1 MTRSRIAMLFA
12 VALGCLALPATAR
25 AQSAFAGVVKD
36 ATGAVLPG
44 VTVEAASPALIEKV
58 RSVTTDANG
67 LYRIENLRPG
77 TYTITFNLPGFSAVK
92 RDGVELPS
100 NFTSTINAD
109 LKVGAMEETVTVS
122 GQSPVVD
129 VQSNSKAQVLSREVL
144 DAVPTAHT
152 IQGVG
157 QLVVGVTLTA
167 PDVGGSQ
174 AMQQTYF
181 TVHGL
186 GAAQTSLMMD
196 GMIINGLQ
204 GDGAIQT
211 YTNDAGNQEMVYQT
225 GGGTVDSPTGGVKIN
240 MIPKEGG
247 NRFSGSLFQGY
258 ETTKMQ
264 GNNLT
269 DFLQANGLKSV
280 DKIGT
285 YNDTNFT
292 VGGPIKKDSLWFFGS
307 GRFFIVNKPI
317 GSTYVSDGTKAG
329 ILACANALAGRG
341 GTLCPQGTDPQ
352 HQYSGLARMTWQM
365 SPRNKL
371 SGYYDRIHKVRGA
384 AMSGGDDQ
392 TTSSVVWNSPLYTT
406 NMIKYTSTV
415 SSKLLLEGGF
425 SSNIERYNNLY
436 APGIAKERGTPEW
449 FATARHNVDAGA
461 STNTASAAQYGSYPD
476 RYNMQGSASYVTG
489 TNAFKVGFQDS
500 WGPYNQNSTANADL
514 YQNYTTNAVTGLPQ
528 PSTVTLLASP
538 SFWQDRLNANLG
550 IYGQDVMTFKRA
562 TITLGGRYEYISEQ
576 VTGQP
581 AQSGRFVNI
590 PAFGDIQM
598 PRWKMFSPRTSI
610 VYDLMGNGKTA
621 IRFGY
626 NRFGAAATTTLA
638 SLYDPA
644 SGVVINAAGGNTPVW
659 QDKNGDDIA
668 QGSFRC
674 NFADPTC
681 EINFASVPANFGVI
695 SLAQPSP
702 DLTRPYVDQF
712 NLGVT
717 REVMR
722 GVSVSGEW
730 FHNDA
735 KNMMERNNV
744 LRPGTFSNG
753 TVSNASYK
761 PVTVFS
767 PIDGKAITMY
777 DTVSTAVAQAVQN
790 VDTNDSN
797 VKQSYNAFEFN
808 FQARL
813 PHGARLFGGSATDR
827 TIANTCAGA
836 ASNPNFLLTIGGVN
850 YCDQTNSGIPWRT
863 QFKLAGTFP
872 LPWYGITTAAS
883 FQALPGYIL
892 GASALAA
899 GGAGAPVFTTYSGTA
914 STWTVTPTTNYVVC
928 PGNSASQGCV
938 VGARVVPAGINSG
951 SFTVPLDAPGTL
963 LTPRVNQLDL
973 SFSKRITVRG
983 IKFDPK
989 IDIFNALNSDDYFS
1003 VRGTVYSPTTNAAL
1017 TTPVTRGS
1025 AGTYLQPNAV
1035 LQGRII
1041 RLGAVITW

>member
-1 MTRSRIAMLFA
+1 MTRSGIAMLFA

-44 VTVEAASPALIEKV
+44 VTVEASSPALIEKV

-92 RDGVELPS
+92 RDAVELPS

-240 MIPKEGG
+240 MIPREGG

-258 ETTKMQ
+258 ETSKMQ
-264 GNNLT
+264 GDNLT
-269 DFLQANGLKSV
+269 PFLAANGVKSV

-285 YNDTNFT
+285 YDDTNGTF
-292 VGGPIKKDSLWFFGS
+292 GGPISKDKLWYFGS
-307 GRFFIVNKPI
+307 IRLFTVNKPI
-317 GSTYVSDGTKAG
+317 ANTYVSDGTKAG
-329 ILACANALAGRG
+329 IASCAAALAGRG
-341 GTLCPQGTDPQ
+341 GTLCPQGVDPQ
-352 HQYSGLARMTWQM
+352 HQYSGLARLTWQI

-371 SGYYDRIHKVRGA
+371 SGYYDRIHKARGA
-384 AMSGGDDQ
+384 AMNPGDDQ

-406 NMIKYTSTV
+406 NMLKYTSTV
-415 SSKLLLEGGF
+415 TSKLLVEGGF

-436 APGIAKERGTPEW
+436 PAGIEQPYGSAAW
-449 FATARHNVDAGA
+449 LANAHHVVDTTG
-461 STNTASAAQYGSYPD
+461 STNTAPGAEYGSYPD
-476 RYNMQGSASYVTG
+476 RYNMQASTSYITGSQ
-489 TNAFKVGFQDS
+489 AFKVGFQDS
-500 WGPYNQNSTANADL
+500 WGPYNQNLRANADL
-514 YQNYTTNAVTGLPQ
+514 YQNYVTNAAGIAA
-528 PSTVTLLASP
+528 PSTVTLLATS
-538 SFWQDRLNANLG
+538 SHWQDRLNANLG
-550 IYGQDVMTFKRA
+550 FYGQDVMTFKRA

-576 VTGQP
+576 ITGQD
-581 AQSGRFVNI
+581 AQVGRFVNI
-590 PAFGDIQM
+590 PAFADQQM
-598 PRWKMFSPRTSI
+598 PKWKMFSPRTSI
-610 VYDLMGNGKTA
+610 VYDLFGNGKTA
-621 IRFGY
+621 VRFGY
-626 NRFGAAATTTLA
+626 NRFGVAATTTLA

-644 SGVVINAAGGNTPVW
+644 NGTVISSTTQWV
-659 QDKNGDDIA
+659 DKNGDDIA
-668 QGSFRC
+668 EGGNRC
-674 NFADPTC
+674 NFQTDPTC
-681 EINFASVPANFGVI
+681 EINFAAVPANFGVI

-702 DLTRPYVDQF
+702 TLSRPYVDQF
-712 NLGVT
+712 NLGAT
-717 REVMR
+717 HELMR
-722 GVSVSGEW
+722 GVSVSAEW

-735 KNMMERNNV
+735 KNSFERNNV
-744 LRPGTFSNG
+744 LRPGTYANG
-753 TVSNASYK
+753 VVTNASYK
-761 PVTVFS
+761 AVNVFS
-767 PIDGKAITMY
+767 PLDGKVITMY
-777 DTVSTAVAQAVQN
+777 DTVSTAVQQAVQN
-790 VDTNDSN
+790 VDTNDSSIT
-797 VKQSYNAFEFN
+797 QAYNAVEFN
-808 FQARL
+808 FNARL

-827 TIANTCAGA
+827 TIANTCSGA
-836 ASNPNFLLTIGGVN
+836 ASNPNFLVTIGGVN

-863 QFKLAGTFP
+863 QFKLAGTIP
-872 LPWYGITTAAS
+872 LPWYGITAAAS

-892 GASALAA
+892 GTSALTA
-899 GGAGAPVFTTYSGTA
+899 GGAGNPNFTSYSGVA
-914 STWTVTPTTNYVVC
+914 SSWTVTGTTKYTVC
-928 PGNSASQGCV
+928 PGNSASLGCV
-938 VGARVVPAGINSG
+938 VGANVVPGGVINSA

-983 IKFDPK
+983 IKLDPK
-989 IDIFNALNSDDYFS
+989 IDIFNALNSDDYFT
-1003 VRGTVYSPTTNAAL
+1003 VRSSAFSPVASAAAATGLQGT
-1017 TTPVTRGS
+1017 GS
-1025 AGTYLQPNAV
+1025 GGTYLQPGSI

>member
-12 VALGCLALPATAR
+12 VALASVALPATAR

-44 VTVEAASPALIEKV
+44 VTVEASSPALIEKV

-67 LYRIENLRPG
+67 AYKIENLRPG
-77 TYTITFNLPGFSAVK
+77 TYTLTFNLPGFSSVK
-92 RDGVELPS
+92 KDAIELQS
-100 NFTSTINAD
+100 NFTSTINAE

-122 GQSPVVD
+122 GESPVVD
-129 VQSNSKAQVLSREVL
+129 VQSNSKAQVLPREVL

-258 ETTKMQ
+258 ESSSLQ
-264 GNNLT
+264 SNNLT
-269 DFLQANGLKSV
+269 PRLAAAGLKSV

-285 YNDTNFT
+285 YDDTNAT
-292 VGGPIKKDSLWFFGS
+292 VGGPIAKDKLWYFGS
-307 GRFFIVNKPI
+307 VRFFTVNRPI
-317 GSTYVSDGTKAG
+317 ASTYVSDGTRAG

-341 GTLCPQGTDPQ
+341 GLLCDQGVDPQ
-352 HQYSGLARMTWQM
+352 HQYSGLVRMTWQI

-371 SGYYDRIHKVRGA
+371 SGYYDRIHKVRSA
-384 AMSGGDDQ
+384 AMGAGDDQ

-415 SSKLLLEGGF
+415 SSKLLVEGGF
-425 SSNIERYNNLY
+425 SSNLERYNNLY
-436 APGIAKERGTPEW
+436 AAGIEKQYGTPEW
-449 FATARHNVDAGA
+449 FATARHNIDSGA
-461 STNTASAAQYGSYPD
+461 STNTASTAEYGSYPD
-476 RYNMQGSASYVTG
+476 RYNMQASASYVTG

-500 WGPYNQNSTANADL
+500 WGPYNQNLRANADL
-514 YQNYTTNAVTGLPQ
+514 YQNYVTNAQGIPA
-528 PSTVTLLASP
+528 PATVTLLATP
-538 SFWQDRLNANLG
+538 SHWQDRLNANLG

-562 TITLGGRYEYISEQ
+562 TITLGGRWEYISEQ
-576 VTGQP
+576 VTGQD
-581 AQSGRFVNI
+581 AQVGRFVNI
-590 PAFGDIQM
+590 PAFSDIQM
-598 PRWKMFSPRTSI
+598 PTWKNFSPRTSI
-610 VYDLMGNGKTA
+610 VYDLFGTGKTA
-621 IRFGY
+621 VRFGY
-626 NRFGAAATTTLA
+626 NRFGVAATTTLA

-644 SGVVINAAGGNTPVW
+644 AGTVINAAGNNTAPWV
-659 QDKNGDDIA
+659 DKNGDDVA

-674 NFADPTC
+674 DFANDPGC
-681 EINFASVPANFGVI
+681 EINFANIPTNFGVI
-695 SLAQPSP
+695 SLANP
-702 DLTRPYVDQF
+702 DPGLTRPYVDQF
-712 NLGVT
+712 NVGATHEL
-717 REVMR
+717 MR
-722 GVSVSGEW
+722 GVSVSAEW
-730 FHNDA
+730 FHNDT
-735 KNMMERNNV
+735 KNSWERNNV
-744 LRPGTFSNG
+744 LRPGTYANG
-753 TVSNASYK
+753 VVTNASYK
-761 PVTVFS
+761 PVTIFS
-767 PIDGKAITMY
+767 PIDGSPITMY
-777 DTVSTAVAQAVQN
+777 DTVSTAVARAVQN
-790 VDTNDSN
+790 VDTNDSS

-808 FQARL
+808 FNARL

-827 TIANTCAGA
+827 TIANTCSGA
-836 ASNPNFLLTIGGVN
+836 ATNPNFLITIGGVN

-863 QFKLAGTFP
+863 QFKLAGTVP
-872 LPWYGITTAAS
+872 LPWYGLQVAAAL
-883 FQALPGYIL
+883 QALPGYQL
-892 GASALAA
+892 GTQALTS
-899 GGAGAPVFTTYSGTA
+899 GGAGAPNFTSYSGAA
-914 STWTVTPTTNYVVC
+914 STWTVTGTTTYAVC

-938 VGARVVPAGINSG
+938 VGARVVPAGINAG
-951 SFTVPLDAPGTL
+951 SFTVPLDPPGTL

-973 SFSKRITVRG
+973 SVSKRLVFGTVK
-983 IKFDPK
+983 IDPK
-989 IDIFNALNSDDYFS
+989 IDIFNALNSDDYYD
-1003 VRGTVYSPTTNAAL
+1003 VRTQAFTPSATAA
-1017 TTPVTRGS
+1017 VS
-1025 AGTYLQPNAV
+1025 SGTYLQPGRII
-1035 LQGRII
+1035 QGRILRI
-1041 RLGAVITW
+1041 AAVVNW

>member
-1 MTRSRIAMLFA
+1 MLRSRLAAMCVL
-12 VALGCLALPATAR
+12 ALGCVALPATAR

-77 TYTITFNLPGFSAVK
+77 TYAITFNLPGFSAVK

-129 VQSNSKAQVLSREVL
+129 VQSNSKAQVLSREML
-144 DAVPTAHT
+144 DAVPTSHT

-240 MIPKEGG
+240 MIPREGG

-258 ETTKMQ
+258 ESSSMQ
-264 GNNLT
+264 SNNLSS
-269 DFLQANGLKSV
+269 FLAANGVKSV

-317 GSTYVSDGTKAG
+317 ANTYVSDGTRAG

-341 GTLCPQGTDPQ
+341 GTLCPQGVDPQ
-352 HQYSGLARMTWQM
+352 HQYSGLVRLTWQI

-371 SGYYDRIHKVRGA
+371 SGYYDKIHKVRGA
-384 AMSGGDDQ
+384 AMGPGDDQ
-392 TTSSVVWNSPLYTT
+392 TTSAVQWNSPLYTT

-415 SSKLLLEGGF
+415 SSRLLIEGGF
-425 SSNIERYNNLY
+425 SSNIERYNNY
-436 APGIAKERGTPEW
+436 YQNGIDKPYGSPEW
-449 FATARHNVDAGA
+449 YATARHSIDGGA
-461 STNTASAAQYGSYPD
+461 STNTASTAQYGSYPD
-476 RYNMQGSASYVTG
+476 RYNAQASASYVTG
-489 TNAFKVGFQDS
+489 SHAFKVGFQDS
-500 WGPYNQNSTANADL
+500 WGPYNQNLRMNADL
-514 YQNYTTNAVTGLPQ
+514 YQNYVTNAQGIPA
-528 PSTVTLLASP
+528 PSTVTLFATPVS
-538 SFWQDRLNANLG
+538 WQERLNANFG
-550 IYGQDVMTFKRA
+550 VYGQDVMTFKRA
-562 TITLGGRYEYISEQ
+562 TVTLGGRYEYINQQ
-576 VTGQP
+576 VTGQD
-581 AQSGRFVNI
+581 AQSGRFANI
-590 PAFGDIQM
+590 PAFGDIQV
-598 PRWKMFSPRTSI
+598 PIWKMFSPRTSF

-621 IRFGY
+621 VRFGY
-626 NRFGAAATTTLA
+626 NRFGVAATTTLA

-644 SGVVINAAGGNTPVW
+644 NGVSITTSAPWT
-659 QDKNGDDIA
+659 DKNGDDIA
-668 QGSFRC
+668 QGSNRC
-674 NFADPTC
+674 NFADPGC
-681 EINFASVPANFGVI
+681 EINFAGVPTNFGVV
-695 SLAQPSP
+695 SLASP
-702 DLTRPYVDQF
+702 DPGLTRPYVDQL
-712 NLGVT
+712 NLGIT
-717 REVMR
+717 REVAR
-722 GVSVSGEW
+722 GVSVSAEW

-735 KNMMERNNV
+735 RNSFERNNS
-744 LRPGTFSNG
+744 LRPGSYSNG
-753 TVSNASYK
+753 MVTNASYR

-767 PIDGKAITMY
+767 PVDGTPIAIY
-777 DTVSTAVAQAVQN
+777 DTVSAAVASAVKN
-790 VDTNDSN
+790 IDSNDSD

-813 PHGARLFGGSATDR
+813 PHGARVFGGSATDR
-827 TIANTCAGA
+827 TIANTCSGA
-836 ASNPNFLLTIGGVN
+836 ASNPNFLVTIGGVN

-863 QFKLAGTFP
+863 QFKLAGTVP
-872 LPWYGITTAAS
+872 LPWYGVTFAAS
-883 FQALPGYIL
+883 YQALPGYIL
-892 GASALAA
+892 GTSALTA
-899 GGAGAPVFTTYSGTA
+899 GGAGAPNFTSYSGVA
-914 STWTVTPTTNYVVC
+914 SSWTVTPTTRYIVC
-928 PGNSASQGCV
+928 PGNSASQGCT
-938 VGARVVPAGINSG
+938 VGSLVVPGQTTS
-951 SFTVPLDAPGTL
+951 SFAVPVDRPGTL
-963 LTPRVNQLDL
+963 LTPRINQLDL
-973 SFSKRITVRG
+973 SFSKRITVKG

-989 IDIFNALNSDDYFS
+989 IDIFNALNVDDYFT
-1003 VRGTVYSPTTNAAL
+1003 VRTT
-1017 TTPVTRGS
+1017 TFTPVTSSAAATGLQGTGS
-1025 AGTYLQPNAV
+1025 GGTYLQPGSI
-1035 LQGRII
+1035 LQGRLLRI
-1041 RLGAVITW
+1041 GAVITW